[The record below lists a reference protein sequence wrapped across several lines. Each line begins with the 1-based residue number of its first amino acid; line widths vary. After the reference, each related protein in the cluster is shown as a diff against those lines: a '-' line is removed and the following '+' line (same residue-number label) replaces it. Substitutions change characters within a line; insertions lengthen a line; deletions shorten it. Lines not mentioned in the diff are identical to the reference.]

1 MPIDVTVSAPI
12 PRHPDDVMAYLVEPR
27 NDPHWIGGIVE
38 VHPPD
43 GAIAVGSRVDRVA
56 KFMGRP
62 IYYTLEIARMEPT
75 VLAMR
80 SAKAP
85 FRMDVTYGVQ
95 PAPDGST
102 VSLRVQGGP
111 EGIAGLLGGWLN
123 ALVVRRNLRG
133 DLVRLRTQLSE
144 T

>member
-12 PRHPDDVMAYLVEPR
+12 PRRPDDVMAYLVEPR

-43 GAIAVGSRVDRVA
+43 GPIAPGARVDRVA
-56 KFMGRP
+56 KFMGRR
-62 IYYTLEIARMEPT
+62 IEYTLEVARLEPD

-80 SAKAP
+80 SVKAP

-95 PAPDGST
+95 PAPEGSI

-111 EGIAGLLGGWLN
+111 EGIVGLLSGWLN

-133 DLVRLRTQLSE
+133 DLVRLHSRLAGT
-144 T
+144 